1 MIYLEEKYRIKLI
14 SSIDIIVA
22 VVIMIIGFLVIFLGE
37 SWLSYVTLW
46 MAQSSSSSPLDLLG
60 RTPWIIIFI
69 GIAIVLYGVKRIV
82 DDLSKIPYKITH
94 ILF

>member
-1 MIYLEEKYRIKLI
+1 LEEKYRIKLI

-46 MAQSSSSSPLDLLG
+46 MVQSSGSSPLDLLG

-69 GIAIVLYGVKRIV
+69 GIATVLYGVKRIV
-82 DDLSKIPYKITH
+82 DDLSKIP
-94 ILF
+94 